1 MKTIFGNTD
10 EVINK
15 GYKYLVIHD
24 MPFSIIGKQD
34 DMKIKVSN
42 PFGKIPMAIHVE
54 CIDGINIIAQ

>member
-1 MKTIFGNTD
+1 MFKTAD

-15 GYKYLVIHD
+15 GYKYLIIHD
-24 MPFSIIGKQD
+24 IPFRITGKQD

-42 PFGKIPMAIHVE
+42 PFSKIPMSVHVE